1 MGDWSEKSL
10 LAAQQ
15 LFTKDLAH
23 WQGVT
28 QKSIVYG
35 VAMARVDPNT
45 VLLMMPK
52 YPVPKTR
59 LETPALSQAA
69 TTVELLRV
77 DDEHARRELW
87 NRVAEA
93 VNDSAKMAEL
103 FEATKALVAPVMIE
117 LDAMIDTDAV
127 PPSVYT
133 NCEHSEPGGYEP
145 TRLERITAISPVEAS
160 ADADGLRP

>member
-1 MGDWSEKSL
+1 MSDWPEKAL
-10 LAAQQ
+10 LAARQ

-23 WQGVT
+23 WKGVT
-28 QKSIVYG
+28 QQSIVYG

-45 VLLMMPK
+45 VLLIMPK

-59 LETPALSQAA
+59 YETPELSQSA

-77 DDEHARRELW
+77 DDERARRELW

-93 VNDSAKMAEL
+93 VKDSAKMAEL

-117 LDAMIDTDAV
+117 LEDMVATDAV

-145 TRLERITAISPVEAS
+145 TRLETITAITVEAS